1 MKNWDAN
8 SMFWRYLSGRNFDAS
23 KPFGGDMMQALARI
37 RAPALLLPSMSDRTI
52 AGGAPPGTA

>member
-1 MKNWDAN
+1 
-8 SMFWRYLSGRNFDAS
+8 MFWRYLSGRNFDAS